1 MESFRRARKNQG
13 TSPDNAKALL
23 SARRTLRS
31 RIDAWQDTHEDAM
44 PELNAVVETEEV
56 EDADEEPGLQEED
69 EDDPDTAGVPFNGPE
84 DQMLFLP
91 SDLDRSSFHAAA
103 CTSLGAF
110 ELRLRIAHA
119 YDFIASLKMSL
130 ALKAATIQS
139 KVRNARGTRNNIVAQ
154 KEVSQANQAVVH
166 LAKQYNDNHR
176 RMKALAT
183 LLKGSQYETT
193 IPVSLKTIDLAKDL
207 APANLHTARTL
218 GDSKKTDSWIFSVA
232 PPGADRGQGQEE
244 WEEESESPRHVPLC
258 QSKTWSSQCPGS
270 DGLEPGRT
278 SSAPTRKSTCYTLRP
293 ERHTRGS

>member
-1 MESFRRARKNQG
+1 
-13 TSPDNAKALL
+13 
-23 SARRTLRS
+23 
-31 RIDAWQDTHEDAM
+31 
-44 PELNAVVETEEV
+44 
-56 EDADEEPGLQEED
+56 
-69 EDDPDTAGVPFNGPE
+69 
-84 DQMLFLP
+84 MLFLP

-232 PPGADRGQGQEE
+232 PPGADRGQVSRVRWVRAWANFLRTNEE
-244 WEEESESPRHVPLC
+244 VNLLYAEARAAHTGFLTFARIRRETAAAKSEYASRGATAYALQKAAMFTSMAGDVL
-258 QSKTWSSQCPGS
+258 QRVSKVTATHRAAMEK
-270 DGLEPGRT
+270 DDDRRV
-278 SSAPTRKSTCYTLRP
+278 AYYDR
-293 ERHTRGS
+293 